1 MRGIDAKAGREYGIT
16 ELVLMENAGHRTAEA
31 VVSLLGQA
39 EGKSVIVLAGTGNN
53 GGDAFAAARHLVNAG
68 ARVKIFL
75 VGEPDHLAPSAAR
88 NRATDEKMGSE
99 IYELTTDRAWDR
111 LNVSLRFADIVVD
124 GILGTGIHGELK
136 KPVLRLIETVN
147 ASQKT
152 VVSIDIPSGVQAD
165 TGAVTSVAI
174 RAAATLTLGLPK
186 PGHFLC
192 PGAACT
198 GELLVDDIGLPLGLL
213 TDAAIRQTLLDD
225 ELA

>member
-1 MRGIDAKAGREYGIT
+1 MKISLVEEMRAIDAKAKDEYGIP

-31 VVSLLGQA
+31 VCELLGQPD
-39 EGKSVIVLAGTGNN
+39 GKSVVVLAGTGNN
-53 GGDAFAAARHLVNAG
+53 GGDAFAAARHLVNDG

-75 VGEPDHLAPSAAR
+75 VGDPEHLTASASK
-88 NRATDEKMGSE
+88 NRATDEKMGIE
-99 IYELTTDRAWDR
+99 IYELTSDRAWDR
-111 LNVSLRFADIVVD
+111 LSVSLRFADVVVD

-147 ASQKT
+147 ASGKA
-152 VVSIDIPSGVQAD
+152 VVSIDIPSGVIAD

-174 RAAATLTLGLPK
+174 QAATTLTLGLPK

-198 GELLVDDIGLPLGLL
+198 G
-213 TDAAIRQTLLDD
+213 
-225 ELA
+225 